1 MRVHS
6 FDIKKVVNKIII
18 IKMVLFLCLM
28 SDNFLWNC
36 VSFGISYLPLINQV
50 GIVYIFL
57 YFLKHIRTKN
67 MDIILHIN

>member
-28 SDNFLWNC
+28 SDNLFY
-36 VSFGISYLPLINQV
+36 GIA
-50 GIVYIFL
+50 FHW
-57 YFLKHIRTKN
+57 YFISTI
-67 MDIILHIN
+67 D

>member
-6 FDIKKVVNKIII
+6 FDIKKVVNRIII

-50 GIVYIFL
+50 VFL